1 MEKHNGTIEEI
12 IYHNEE
18 NGYSVGIMDTD
29 DDVVTFTGT
38 FANLSEGETMCLTG
52 EWGYHK
58 RYGKQFHVESYEII
72 LPDTLMGIE
81 KYLSS
86 GLIKGIGKS
95 TSRRLV
101 EHFGEKTLE
110 IMQYNPGLIM
120 EVEGIGEKKAAII
133 TESFREQI
141 EIKEIMMYLQKYG
154 ISPSFGIKI
163 YKKYGAETIEKVSDN
178 PYKLAEEINGIGFK
192 LADKVAGTMGI
203 DSNSEFRIEAGIRF
217 VLIESASEG
226 HTYVIKAF
234 LKERAE
240 SVLGVR
246 IEYIDAVISNMAF
259 RGQIFVENI
268 DDVECIYYTPY
279 YYAES
284 GTANKLVNLY
294 TNYQPEEE
302 KDILKIINNIEK
314 ENVRKLTEKQKESI
328 VKALE
333 NGVSIITG
341 GPGTGK
347 TTVINTLIRVFE
359 EMGREPAL
367 CAPTGRAAKRITET
381 SGRPAK
387 TIHRLLEYT
396 FSEDTN
402 SLFFNRNDE
411 SPLECDA
418 IIVDEVSMVDI
429 ILMNSM
435 LKAIEPGTSLV
446 LVGDVDQLPSVGPG
460 NVLKDI
466 IESGVIPSTKLDKI
480 FRQSDTSLIKI
491 NAHKINSGDAP
502 SYNIKGGDFFFIK
515 AEEGKIG
522 ETIVSLCS
530 DRLSSHYGLNSLE
543 DIQVLSPM
551 KKGTAGTIEL
561 NRLLQATLNP
571 ESDKKTERKHGDYI
585 FRVGDKVMQIKNNY
599 QLKWHIEK
607 SEGEDDKGE
616 GVFNG
621 DIGYIRYIDVKD
633 EKLWIEFDDRKEVE
647 YSFGQLDELIP
658 AYAVTVH
665 KSQGS
670 EFPAVVIPVTWAPP
684 MLLNRNLFY
693 TAVTRAQRLVVLVG
707 YERYIKMMIKNNKTT
722 ERYSG
727 LDYRL
732 SQIKDY
738 LI

>member
-1 MEKHNGTIEEI
+1 MEKETGTIEEI

-18 NGYSVGIMDTD
+18 NGYTVGIMETD

-38 FANLSEGETMCLTG
+38 FANISEGETMCLTG
-52 EWGYHK
+52 QWGNHK
-58 RYGKQFHVESYEII
+58 RYGKQFNVESYEII
-72 LPDTLMGIE
+72 LPDSLMGIE

-86 GLIKGIGKS
+86 GLIKGVGKS
-95 TSRRLV
+95 TAKRLV
-101 EHFGEKTLE
+101 EHFGDKTLE
-110 IMQYNPGLIM
+110 VMQYNPGLIT
-120 EVEGIGEKKAAII
+120 EVEGIGEKKATII

-154 ISPSFGIKI
+154 ITPSYGIRI
-163 YKKYGAETIEKVSDN
+163 YKKYGKETVEKVSDN
-178 PYKLAEEINGIGFK
+178 PYMLAEEIQGIGFK

-203 DSNSEFRIEAGIRF
+203 DKNSEFRIEAGIRF
-217 VLIESASEG
+217 VLIDAATEG
-226 HTYVIKAF
+226 HTYVTKDF
-234 LKERAE
+234 LKKRAE
-240 SVLGVR
+240 SVLSVR

-259 RGQIFVENI
+259 RGHIFVENI
-268 DDVECIYYTPY
+268 KDVDCIYYTPY

-294 TNYQPEEE
+294 TNYKAVDN
-302 KDILKIINNIEK
+302 KDIHKIIDNIEMDQK
-314 ENVRKLTEKQKESI
+314 NKLTEKQKEGI
-328 VKALE
+328 VKAVE
-333 NGVSIITG
+333 SGVSIITG

-359 EMGREPAL
+359 EMGMKPAL

-396 FSEDTN
+396 YSEDTN

-411 SPLECDA
+411 SPLEFDA
-418 IIVDEVSMVDI
+418 IIVDEMSMVDI
-429 ILMNSM
+429 LLMNSM
-435 LKAIEPGTSLV
+435 LKAIEAGTSLV
-446 LVGDVDQLPSVGPG
+446 LVGDIDQLPSVGPG

-466 IESGVIPSTKLDKI
+466 IESGVIPSTKLDRI
-480 FRQSDTSLIKI
+480 FRQSEASLIKV
-491 NAHKINSGDAP
+491 NAHKINSGEAP
-502 SYNIKGGDFFFIK
+502 SYNIKDGDFFYIK
-515 AEEGKIG
+515 AEEGKIS

-530 DRLSSHYGLNSLE
+530 DRLSSHYGLNSME

-561 NRLLQATLNP
+561 NRMLQASLNP
-571 ESDKKTERKHGDYI
+571 ESDRKTERKNGDYI

-599 QLKWHIEK
+599 QLKWTIEK
-607 SEGEDDKGE
+607 SDEDEKGE

-621 DIGYIRYIDVKD
+621 DIGYIRYIDLKD
-633 EKLWIEFDDRKEVE
+633 EKLWVEFDDNKEVE
-647 YSFGQLDELIP
+647 YNFGQLDELIP

-670 EFPAVVIPVTWAPP
+670 EFPAIVIPVTWAPP

-693 TAVTRAQRLVVLVG
+693 TAVTRAQKLVVLVG
-707 YERYIKMMIKNNKTT
+707 YEKYIKMMIKNNNTT

-732 SQIKDY
+732 SHIKEY
-738 LI
+738 LT